1 MLAAKTLSF
10 LEKVNQYPKTTFVF
24 HSKIEERLLMHSHN
38 KHQLTYVEGG
48 AVYLKTKDNSY
59 FLPARHFVW
68 IPAGMEHFIELKTSI
83 SMIRNI
89 YIPPPI
95 LNSNTFFSKMG
106 IYPAPNLILEMILF
120 TENWSGNI
128 FEKEKN
134 KYQYIRTLGNVI
146 GDMSKNPLPVV
157 LPTTTNER
165 LSPILAHIHQNLNQP
180 LLLKNTAILFGFSS
194 RSLSRLFRT
203 DLDISF
209 LQYVKLTRIIRSMEK
224 LLQTEMSISEIAY
237 ASGYNS
243 PATFSNTFY
252 NLVKTRPVDF
262 RKANREIS
270 G

>member
-1 MLAAKTLSF
+1 MPTTKTLHF
-10 LEKVNQYPKTTFVF
+10 LEKVNQYPKTTYIF
-24 HSKIEERLLMHSHN
+24 HTKIEERLLMHNHN

-68 IPAGMEHFIELKTSI
+68 IPAGMEHLIELKTSI

-89 YIPPPI
+89 YIPPSI
-95 LNSNTFFSKMG
+95 LNNDDFFSKMG

-128 FEKEKN
+128 FEKEKT
-134 KYQYIRTLGNVI
+134 KYLYIKTLGNI
-146 GDMSKNPLPVV
+146 IAEMSKNPLPVV

-165 LSPILAHIHQNLNQP
+165 LSPILAYIHLHVNQP
-180 LLLKNTAILFGFSS
+180 LLLKNVARLFGSSS

-209 LQYVKLTRIIRSMEK
+209 LQYVKLTRIIHSMEK

-237 ASGYNS
+237 ESGYNS

-252 NLVKTRPVDF
+252 NLVKIRPVDF

-270 G
+270 